1 MDAGARARLNES
13 MARLADGDRTV
24 FGEVYGGLRPLLVA
38 LARKLL
44 GSGADADDAAQQ
56 SLVKLF
62 ERAGDFDRDREVVSW
77 AFAICAWECRT
88 IRKRGQRRR
97 EIDLEGAPEEFAS
110 ETPESETIARDLEQA
125 AAEILGTL
133 PANDRETLRAVL
145 EDVGPAGATFRKR
158 KERALARLRA
168 AWRRVHGSE

>member
-1 MDAGARARLNES
+1 
-13 MARLADGDRTV
+13 MARLADGDRSV
-24 FGEVYGGLRPLLVA
+24 FGEVYGALRPLLVA

-44 GSGADADDAAQQ
+44 GSPADADDATQQ

-62 ERAGDFDRDREVVSW
+62 ERASDFDPRRDVVAW

-88 IRKRGQRRR
+88 IRKRGQRRKEVDLSPVYER
-97 EIDLEGAPEEFAS
+97 ESGGSPEA
-110 ETPESETIARDLEQA
+110 ETIARDLERA

-133 PANDRETLRAVL
+133 SENDRETLRAVL
-145 EDVGPAGATFRKR
+145 DDAGPAGATVRKR
-158 KERALARLRA
+158 KERALARLRD